1 MLDSCGAAGVART
14 WLTLRWLPALFDDIA
29 QHTMPSQAPASPRRR
44 AAVFAVDIETGRG
57 RLSAPGFCVVARSVA
72 TSTVEAKHTGSRTSS
87 SCGFASSA
95 ANSSAPSSGKASPAT
110 SCKVRNAT
118 ATGDSGQSGGQAF
131 QPVLHGQAHAQRQVA
146 DKAQGAPCGAPG
158 PVRQRSAQPAAHRGR
173 RHSTASRRGTT
184 SRAQSASR
192 VDPAPL
198 PARPG

>member
-44 AAVFAVDIETGRG
+44 AAVLRWTFKPGAADLPRPVAASWREASPRPPWKPRTRPAVALV
-57 RLSAPGFCVVARSVA
+57 RLA
-72 TSTVEAKHTGSRTSS
+72 
-87 SCGFASSA
+87 
-95 ANSSAPSSGKASPAT
+95 ASPAARRT
-110 SCKVRNAT
+110 VRRRPPERLRPRLPIRYAT
-118 ATGDSGQSGGQAF
+118 PPQQAIRASRGQAF

-158 PVRQRSAQPAAHRGR
+158 PVRQRSAQPAAHRGC
-173 RHSTASRRGTT
+173 RHSTDSRRGTT